1 MMLLCAV
8 PLSAQPPGTWSP
20 KGNLSQ
26 ARTGHTAT
34 VLANGKVLIVGGKD
48 VNGQAMPTAEL
59 YDPATG
65 LYSLVPTNLPVPVSG
80 HTATLLL
87 NGNVLIV
94 GGKAESGT
102 PIPYAQVFD
111 TASNTFA
118 GPVIL
123 SVPRSEHTATSLK
136 DGRVIIAGGTDGSI
150 ALSTIEI
157 YDSLAAGFS
166 LSPISLSVARQRH
179 TATLLDDG
187 TNGDTGTM
195 APTGSLIM
203 TRSGHSA
210 ALLLDGTVLVAGG
223 KNALGQNLNSAEIY
237 TPTANAFS
245 LVTATMS
252 IPRSGHTGAQL
263 QDNGRVLIVG
273 GTNGGQLVTTAEV
286 YDPVSQAF
294 LAVGSPAVGRQLF
307 GSNFFGV
314 PYTGGMLASGGQG
327 ANDLALASSELFS
340 YPTLRTDK
348 QDYPPGYTVR
358 MIGEGWQPNEMID
371 ILVHENNGDPDLTM
385 TITADATGAFSF
397 DAFQTDLGDLNMTFL
412 ATASGPVSNWTAQ
425 AKFTDAKPNT
435 VTLNPTTASVNA
447 GTASTVNYTVTVN
460 FNGNGNSCTSP
471 LSISPAVPAG
481 WTATFTP
488 ASLTSTGGDATSTLK
503 IVTSAATAPLT
514 YAFTVTAGNGGGTC
528 QSGTATSNVV
538 TSLIVLGAAN
548 HVAFVP
554 QPTNAVS
561 TAVISPAVTVQV
573 LDANNNVVT
582 SSSAPITVA
591 IGSNP
596 GGGTLAGTVTQNAVN
611 GVATFNNLSINKV
624 GTGYTLT
631 ANSSGL
637 TGTTSS
643 AFNITVGA
651 AAKLRVETAVDGS
664 GIVVPP
670 QSVTSGSSIT
680 VFSIR
685 RDAGDNFIDNV
696 ALASMSDWSL
706 VSITGGVVAGDLN
719 PAGNKRSAVFTGNAA
734 GSAAIH
740 ATLAGLASVD
750 SGTLT
755 VPNVATTLALNS
767 VSPNSVSY
775 GSTGPVTFTATL
787 TRTTGGA
794 AVVGATVN
802 FTVDGVAAGSGITNG
817 SGVATFT
824 TYNPS
829 SLSVSGHNVQ
839 ASFVAA
845 TISGPSYLSSTSGT
859 LSLTVT
865 KATPMITWANPADI
879 TYGTALS
886 GTQLNATASVPGSF
900 VYTPAAGAILNAG
913 AGQTLHVAFSPT
925 DTTNYNNP
933 TKDVLINV
941 TKANAVIVVT
951 PYSVTYN
958 GVAHTATGTASGV
971 ESPTPVSLTSLL
983 DLSGTTHTNAG
994 TYATDAWTFAGN
1006 SNYNATSGTVSDSI
1020 TK

>member
-1 MMLLCAV
+1 MSTARASRFQFRDHVSALVTRSVLLVMQLLCAV

-48 VNGQAMPTAEL
+48 VDGQAMPTAEL

-157 YDSLAAGFS
+157 YDPLAAGFS

-187 TNGDTGTM
+187 TVLFAGGSNGDASLTSAERYNGENGTM

-210 ALLLDGTVLVAGG
+210 ALLLDGTVFVAGG

-263 QDNGRVLIVG
+263 QDNGR
-273 GTNGGQLVTTAEV
+273 
-286 YDPVSQAF
+286 
-294 LAVGSPAVGRQLF
+294 
-307 GSNFFGV
+307 
-314 PYTGGMLASGGQG
+314 
-327 ANDLALASSELFS
+327 
-340 YPTLRTDK
+340 
-348 QDYPPGYTVR
+348 
-358 MIGEGWQPNEMID
+358 EMID

-528 QSGTATSNVV
+528 QSGTATS
-538 TSLIVLGAAN
+538 
-548 HVAFVP
+548 
-554 QPTNAVS
+554 
-561 TAVISPAVTVQV
+561 
-573 LDANNNVVT
+573 
-582 SSSAPITVA
+582 
-591 IGSNP
+591 
-596 GGGTLAGTVTQNAVN
+596 
-611 GVATFNNLSINKV
+611 
-624 GTGYTLT
+624 
-631 ANSSGL
+631 
-637 TGTTSS
+637 
-643 AFNITVGA
+643 
-651 AAKLRVETAVDGS
+651 
-664 GIVVPP
+664 
-670 QSVTSGSSIT
+670 
-680 VFSIR
+680 
-685 RDAGDNFIDNV
+685 
-696 ALASMSDWSL
+696 
-706 VSITGGVVAGDLN
+706 
-719 PAGNKRSAVFTGNAA
+719 
-734 GSAAIH
+734 
-740 ATLAGLASVD
+740 
-750 SGTLT
+750 
-755 VPNVATTLALNS
+755 
-767 VSPNSVSY
+767 
-775 GSTGPVTFTATL
+775 
-787 TRTTGGA
+787 
-794 AVVGATVN
+794 
-802 FTVDGVAAGSGITNG
+802 
-817 SGVATFT
+817 
-824 TYNPS
+824 
-829 SLSVSGHNVQ
+829 
-839 ASFVAA
+839 
-845 TISGPSYLSSTSGT
+845 
-859 LSLTVT
+859 
-865 KATPMITWANPADI
+865 
-879 TYGTALS
+879 
-886 GTQLNATASVPGSF
+886 
-900 VYTPAAGAILNAG
+900 
-913 AGQTLHVAFSPT
+913 
-925 DTTNYNNP
+925 
-933 TKDVLINV
+933 
-941 TKANAVIVVT
+941 
-951 PYSVTYN
+951 
-958 GVAHTATGTASGV
+958 
-971 ESPTPVSLTSLL
+971 
-983 DLSGTTHTNAG
+983 
-994 TYATDAWTFAGN
+994 
-1006 SNYNATSGTVSDSI
+1006 
-1020 TK
+1020 